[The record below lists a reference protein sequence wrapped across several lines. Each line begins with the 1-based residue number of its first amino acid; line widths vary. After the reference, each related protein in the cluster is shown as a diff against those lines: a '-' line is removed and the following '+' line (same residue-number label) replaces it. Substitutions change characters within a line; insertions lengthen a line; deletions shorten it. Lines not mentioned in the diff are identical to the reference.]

1 MDTDRFRNDDRR
13 YDELHHQIFVG
24 LYCEY
29 LALHHDVD
37 VMDDHDQNCVP
48 DVHDGHH
55 HAAHELDGHDQSC
68 EPDDLN
74 DH

>member
-37 VMDDHDQNCVP
+37 VMDD
-48 DVHDGHH
+48 
-55 HAAHELDGHDQSC
+55 LI
-68 EPDDLN
+68 